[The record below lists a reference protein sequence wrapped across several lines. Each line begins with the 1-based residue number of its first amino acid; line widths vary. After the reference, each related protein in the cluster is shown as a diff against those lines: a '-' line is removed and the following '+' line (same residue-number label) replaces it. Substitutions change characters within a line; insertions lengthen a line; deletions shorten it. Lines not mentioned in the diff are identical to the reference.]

1 VLVSWLLV
9 AFIPGLL
16 MLATFGLERLE
27 AGLENDTLTASDVA
41 EFLKQAEPVDVRRLA
56 REGMPEALDCLHRRI
71 GRISDEAP
79 YLPSRADPVTDQL
92 LAAAIISA
100 PKRPGSPRQ
109 RHQNS
114 RTNRQFGPPRHANR
128 V

>member
-1 VLVSWLLV
+1 MSWLLV

-27 AGLENDTLTASDVA
+27 AGLAKNTLTASDVA
-41 EFLKQAEPVDVRRLA
+41 EFLEQAEPIDVSTLA

-71 GRISDEAP
+71 GR
-79 YLPSRADPVTDQL
+79 VTDEPTQRSAGPEATTDRL
-92 LAAAIISA
+92 LMAAVISA
-100 PKRPGSPRQ
+100 GKQPSFSSQPHKHSQANP
-109 RHQNS
+109 
-114 RTNRQFGPPRHANR
+114 QFGPPRHAYR

>member
-1 VLVSWLLV
+1 LLLVSWLLV

-27 AGLENDTLTASDVA
+27 AGLENDTLTATDVSD
-41 EFLKQAEPVDVRRLA
+41 FLKHAEPIDVRTLA
-56 REGMPEALDCLHRRI
+56 REGMPEALDGLHRRI
-71 GRISDEAP
+71 GRITDESR
-79 YLPSRADPVTDQL
+79 YLPSPTEPGTDRL
-92 LAAAIISA
+92 VAATFTSA
-100 PKRPGSPRQ
+100 PTQPAPGR